1 MFKSALKK
9 TAARTGHQRLEAV
22 IGALA
27 AVVTFLVYLPSLAND
42 FVNWDDQMYVYLNAN
57 IRNFDLEFLRWAFR
71 TDMLN
76 AYWHPLTMISYAI
89 DYQIL
94 GLNPFQYHLTNAVF
108 HALNTF
114 LVFYLGAALY
124 RAVRPGAGAGRAFDG
139 GAIVAG
145 LVTAL
150 LFGIH
155 PLHVESV
162 AWISERK
169 DVLYAF
175 FLLLSVLSYLR
186 YAAPEA
192 SKKALYY
199 ALSLFFFI
207 LSVMSKPM
215 AVTLP
220 LILLILDWYPLGR
233 FAWPSRYAVLKIA
246 VFEKLPF
253 FAVSLASGLLTV
265 FSMYSHD
272 NVTTG
277 LPLFVRAVVSVRG
290 YMFYIYKMFMP
301 FDLAPVYPYP
311 QKVHLFEFNTIVP
324 AAAFLLV
331 MVLCLL
337 TFRRM
342 KSFTAAWLSYV
353 VMLLPVIGI
362 IQNGHQSAADRY
374 TYLPLLGFFI
384 IAGFGAARLSERAGG
399 YLKLMAAVP
408 VLLVFTGLSY
418 LTVKQE
424 AVWAGPVS
432 LWSRQIELYPG
443 QPWIA
448 HYFRG
453 LGYAKNGEFEK
464 ALKDYEVH
472 MASRDFDPDDAVKYV
487 ERGSLHIEL
496 NDCGAAVKD
505 FETALKLRPEVATAV
520 FTGGVLNAGGGKC
533 RQAVEGLRG
542 GL

>member
-1 MFKSALKK
+1 MSEFALKK
-9 TAARTGHQRLEAV
+9 TASRYGHKRPEAA

-27 AVVTFLVYLPSLAND
+27 ALVTLLAYLPSLAND
-42 FVNWDDQMYVYLNAN
+42 FVNWDDQMYVYLNPN
-57 IRNFDLEFLRWAFR
+57 IRDFDLEFLKWAFR

-89 DYQIL
+89 DYQVL
-94 GLNPFQYHLTNAVF
+94 GLNPFQYHLTNAIF
-108 HALNTF
+108 HALNTL

-124 RAVRPGAGAGRAFDG
+124 RAVRPGAVEARVFNAGA
-139 GAIVAG
+139 VAAG
-145 LVTAL
+145 FVSAL
-150 LFGIH
+150 LFGLH

-175 FLLLSVLSYLR
+175 FFLLSVLSYLR
-186 YAAPEA
+186 YARPLSER
-192 SKKALYY
+192 KALYY
-199 ALSLFFFI
+199 SLSLFFFV

-220 LILLILDWYPLGR
+220 LMLLILDWHPLAR
-233 FAWPSRYAVLKIA
+233 FSSSSRAELLRVAVL
-246 VFEKLPF
+246 EKLPF
-253 FAVSLASGLLTV
+253 FGVSLASGLLTV
-265 FSMYSHD
+265 FSMYGHE

-277 LPLFVRAVVSVRG
+277 LSLFVRAVVSVRG
-290 YMFYIYKMFMP
+290 YMFYIYKMFVP

-311 QKVHLFEFNTIVP
+311 QKVLLFEFNTIVP
-324 AAAFLLV
+324 AAAFIIICV
-331 MVLCLL
+331 FCLL
-337 TFRRM
+337 TLRRR
-342 KSFTAAWLSYV
+342 KVFTAAWLSYL

-374 TYLPLLGFFI
+374 TYLPLLGFFF
-384 IAGFGAARLSERAGG
+384 IAGFGAARLAERAGG
-399 YLKLMAAVP
+399 YLRVVAAAA
-408 VLLVFTGLSY
+408 VLLVFAGLSY

-432 LWSRQIELYPG
+432 LWSRQIEVFPG
-443 QPWIA
+443 QPWTA
-448 HYFRG
+448 HYFRA

-464 ALKDYEVH
+464 ALRDYEVH
-472 MASRDFDPDDAVKYV
+472 MASGEFDPEDAVKYV

-496 NDCGAAVKD
+496 NDCEAALKD
-505 FETALKLRPEVATAV
+505 FETALRIKPEFESVVFARP
-520 FTGGVLNAGGGKC
+520 VLEAGGGRC
-533 RQAVEGLRG
+533 RQAVEGLKG